1 VPKPELAA
9 ISALNPQLAS
19 IEYVMDALSD
29 ILIGESNGHM
39 LIICYVNYLLS
50 IGELDLRQI
59 HFSKK
64 ALSGRR

>member
-1 VPKPELAA
+1 
-9 ISALNPQLAS
+9 
-19 IEYVMDALSD
+19 MDALSD